1 MNAESRHHLQPL
13 RNAAVR
19 MALEA
24 GLLQVIGEKEGR
36 SITAEDLSKATGTD
50 TLLIGTTLTSIATT
64 RALTRQKSTVRIMR
78 LVTYVGYCDE
88 VGENE
93 YAANDVTYLFN
104 TPAMS
109 GAERHQSVPPLS

>member
-50 TLLIGTTLTSIATT
+50 TLLTGTTLTLITTT

-78 LVTYVGYCDE
+78 LVTYVGYCEE